1 MDLEVRWSP
10 EATEDVEA
18 IAELS
23 CTHLN
28 IFRIV
33 VKNVCYKYI

>member
-1 MDLEVRWSP
+1 MDIEVRWSP

-23 CTHLN
+23 CTGRGLRN
-28 IFRIV
+28 SVGFA
-33 VKNVCYKYI
+33 